1 MRAAV
6 VDRYGPP
13 SVARV
18 TEVADPRPKRDQV
31 IVRVEA
37 AAVTSGD
44 ARIRAARFPAGMAL
58 PARLALGL
66 RGPRNRVLGM
76 AVSGT
81 VDDVGDAVTGLAIGD
96 EVAGMTGGRMGAHA
110 ERVAVEVKRLVRK
123 PAAVSHEAAAAA
135 LFGGTTAWH
144 FLHDVAKL
152 RAGQDV
158 LVIGAS
164 GAVGTSAVQL
174 AKLAGA
180 TVTGVASARNG
191 ELLRGLG
198 VDEHVDYT
206 ATDPARLGRRFDVII
221 DAVGT
226 LTPRSARQLVREG
239 GTAVLAVADLW
250 QQLRARGQVKA
261 GTAPGSAALVEHLM
275 PLLERGELDP
285 VIQQTLPLAEIARA
299 YEIVD
304 SGHKVGNVVVRPR
317 AQTDA
322 AGPDS
327 SAVEHHEP

>member
-13 SVARV
+13 AAARV
-18 TEVADPRPKRDQV
+18 AEVADPRPKRDQV
-31 IVRVEA
+31 VVRVAA

-44 ARIRAARFPAGMAL
+44 ARIRAARFPAGMAV

-66 RGPRNRVLGM
+66 RGPRNRVLGI

-81 VDDVGDAVTGLAIGD
+81 VEAVGAAVTEFTVGD
-96 EVAGMTGGRMGAHA
+96 EVAGMTGARMGAHA
-110 ERVAVEVKRLVRK
+110 ELVAIEARRLAPK
-123 PAAVSHEAAAAA
+123 PSAVDHDAAAAA

-144 FLHDVAKL
+144 FLHDVGKL

-180 TVTGVASARNG
+180 TVTGVASDRNRA
-191 ELLRGLG
+191 LLRRLD
-198 VDEHVDYT
+198 VDEHVDYGT
-206 ATDPARLGRRFDVII
+206 TDPVGLGRRFDVII

-226 LTPRSARQLVREG
+226 LTPAAGRGLVREG
-239 GTAVLAVADLW
+239 GTVVLAVASLW
-250 QQLRARGQVKA
+250 QMLQARGPIKA
-261 GTAPGSAALVEHLM
+261 GSAPGSRALVERLL
-275 PLLERGELDP
+275 PLLARDELDP
-285 VIQQTLPLAEIARA
+285 VIQRTLPLADIAVA
-299 YEIVD
+299 YGIVD
-304 SGHKVGNVVVRPR
+304 SGRKVGNIVVRP
-317 AQTDA
+317 
-322 AGPDS
+322 
-327 SAVEHHEP
+327 

>member
-13 SVARV
+13 AAATI
-18 TEVADPRPKRDQV
+18 TELADPEPGRDQV
-31 IVRVEA
+31 VVRVSA

-44 ARIRAARFPAGMAL
+44 ARIRGGRFPAGMGV

-66 RGPRNRVLGM
+66 RGPHARVLGM

-81 VDDVGDAVTGLAIGD
+81 VETLGGAVAGLAVGD
-96 EVAGMTGGRMGAHA
+96 EVAGMTGPRMGAHA
-110 ERVAVEVKRLVRK
+110 ELVAVEAKRLVRK
-123 PAAVSHEAAAAA
+123 PSAVSHDAAAAA
-135 LFGGTTAWH
+135 LFGGATAWH

-180 TVTGVASARNG
+180 TVTGVASDRNAA
-191 ELLRGLG
+191 LLRQLG
-198 VDEHVDYT
+198 EDEHVDYA
-206 ATDPARLGRRFDVII
+206 ATDPLSLGRRFDVII

-226 LTPRSARQLVREG
+226 LTPQHARALVREG
-239 GTAVLAVADLW
+239 GTAVLAVANLW
-250 QQLRARGQVKA
+250 QLLQARGPIKA
-261 GTAPGSAALVEHLM
+261 GTAPGSAALVGRLL

-285 VIQQTLPLAEIARA
+285 VIQQALPLADIARA

-304 SGHKVGNVVVRPR
+304 SGRKVGNIIVRP
-317 AQTDA
+317 
-322 AGPDS
+322 
-327 SAVEHHEP
+327 